1 VRRFL
6 AAESEQAGWRFWLLW
21 VLATNLAFFPG
32 LALGQGLARQ
42 VAEPLASGL
51 VGLSFGAPV
60 GLVQAWVLRRHFARS
75 GSWAWASGAGWALGG
90 LVGAVALLQLAP
102 GIAPGS
108 PGWIVSIG
116 GFGGAAVGLGQLP
129 FVRRADPRIAPW
141 WVLVSA
147 VAWGVFLPG
156 VVTGAFLARALS
168 RPDR

>member
-1 VRRFL
+1 VRRFF

-21 VLATNLAFFPG
+21 VLATNLAFFP
-32 LALGQGLARQ
+32 
-42 VAEPLASGL
+42 
-51 VGLSFGAPV
+51 

-156 VVTGAFLARALS
+156 VVTGAFLARPPS